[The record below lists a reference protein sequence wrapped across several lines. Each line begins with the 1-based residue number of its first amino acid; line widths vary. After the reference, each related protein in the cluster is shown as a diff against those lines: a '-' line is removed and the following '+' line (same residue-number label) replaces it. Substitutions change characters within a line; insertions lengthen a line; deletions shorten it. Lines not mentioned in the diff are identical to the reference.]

1 MLKLINALLHECFR
15 FLSLIFNRESE
26 NSVFSNTQD
35 SQAYWRREC
44 EGGNM
49 RFFIFEQA
57 GDACAGPCRELV
69 IILFS
74 TPVNNTKGTGAN
86 YVRRPLIHD
95 TACGG

>member
-1 MLKLINALLHECFR
+1 
-15 FLSLIFNRESE
+15 
-26 NSVFSNTQD
+26 
-35 SQAYWRREC
+35 
-44 EGGNM
+44 M

-95 TACGG
+95 AGVDPEEQRVLRNHCNEWTGPVGLRESARSGEIIAVRKFEAVSNLS